1 QTYEF
6 VKVQNRSYF
15 RRFTAV
21 RDCWNL
27 IFHLSLVFSSSISSC
42 SGYNILEL
50 NGEADHLHLL
60 FEATPGMA

>member
-27 IFHLSLVFSSSISSC
+27 IFHLS
-42 SGYNILEL
+42 GK
-50 NGEADHLHLL
+50 GEGCPHANSRRN
-60 FEATPGMA
+60 EP